1 MVTIVTGGAR
11 SGKSSYAENLYKDS
25 LDVCYIATSLV
36 ADEEMKDRVEKHRE
50 SRPTEWRTF
59 EGFRKLTRALGE
71 EKNYL
76 LDCLTV
82 MTSNIMF
89 DISKDQE
96 KISPKMQKQI
106 EDEIVGEILDLIE
119 EVRARNYNLVMVTN
133 EVGSSIVPEYHISRV
148 FRDIQGRV
156 NQRVAKVCDE
166 AYLVALGYAVR
177 LK

>member
-50 SRPTEWRTF
+50 SRPIEWRTF
-59 EGFRKLTRALGE
+59 EGFRKLTRALGQ

-106 EDEIVGEILDLIE
+106 EDEIVGEVLDLME